1 MKPLALPL
9 LSTALFGSAS
19 FTPACSECT
28 ASATVYVFVG
38 VTDRVTRLG
47 TTAAQVTID
56 GRPCRLDSSQL
67 DSTPMYACG
76 VTDAE
81 GTFEIVAT
89 LDGRRAS
96 TRVEMAANACGGE
109 SKSPRYITP
118 LLP

>member
-1 MKPLALPL
+1 MRPLVLPL
-9 LSTALFGSAS
+9 LLTALFGGAS

-56 GRPCRLDSSQL
+56 GRPCPLDSSQ
-67 DSTPMYACG
+67 MYACG

-109 SKSPRYITP
+109 SKSPQYITP